1 MNKIVC
7 IYPEDQT
14 TVFLNPV
21 YQHICTNLNA
31 VGINSDTTDE
41 DDSLEKIYEEIK
53 DAETVIFLGH
63 GTSKELYGSRCDN
76 VVFDKSNYKLLINKK
91 VLLIS
96 CKSEQFIQKFK
107 LKNSIGFGN
116 LPTSLD
122 DAREFN
128 IFHDIKISNF
138 SSQDIK
144 NYKDALNR
152 ILIYSISK
160 ETINDF
166 HLFKERLK
174 FFTHKEIVECL
185 LLQESNYF
193 KELADVIYYIYKD
206 MEIT

>member
-76 VVFDKSNYKLLINKK
+76 VVFNETNKDLLLDKK
-91 VLLIS
+91 VLLVA
-96 CKSEQFIQKFK
+96 CKSGQYIQNFK
-107 LKNSIGFGN
+107 LKNAIGFGN
-116 LPTSLD
+116 MPTSLD
-122 DAREFN
+122 DARTFEF
-128 IFHDIKISNF
+128 IHKIPISNF
-138 SSQDIK
+138 TCKEIEIYK
-144 NYKDALNR
+144 NALIR
-152 ILIYSISK
+152 ILIYSISE
-160 ETINDF
+160 ETIKDL
-166 HLFKERLK
+166 HLLVERLK
-174 FFTHKEIVECL
+174 FLTHKEIVNCL
-185 LLQESNYF
+185 THKESNSYRD
-193 KELADVIYYIYKD
+193 LADIIYYIYKD
-206 MEIT
+206 MIIT